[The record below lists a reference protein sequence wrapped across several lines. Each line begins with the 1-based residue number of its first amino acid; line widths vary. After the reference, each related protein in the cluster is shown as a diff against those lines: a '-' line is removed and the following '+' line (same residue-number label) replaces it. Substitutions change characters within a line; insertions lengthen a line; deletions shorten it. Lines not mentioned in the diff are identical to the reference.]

1 MRFAGKIALV
11 TGGSQGIGEAICRRL
26 AAEGAT
32 VAVLASNSQAKA
44 EAVAATLGHGARGYA
59 ADVSVRAQ
67 MQALMAQ
74 VSGDLGRIDIL
85 VNSAGIFLPTP
96 AGEADEAVMD
106 RMIDTNLKGTFLA
119 IDAVV
124 PLMKAQGGGA
134 IINLAS
140 VAGVAGIATYA
151 IYCATK
157 AGVIMMTRSLAQEL
171 APYGIRVNAVAPG
184 NTETPMNEAI
194 RTEAKNRPMLEAMAA
209 KTPSRRTYSSPEDM
223 AGMVAFLASDE
234 ARSMHGSTVLM
245 DEGISAGI

>member
-32 VAVLASNSQAKA
+32 VAVLASSSQAKA
-44 EAVAATLGHGARGYA
+44 EAVAATLGYGARGYV

-67 MQALMAQ
+67 MQALIAQ

-96 AGEADEAVMD
+96 AGEADESVMD

-134 IINLAS
+134 IVNLAS

-157 AGVIMMTRSLAQEL
+157 AGIIMMTRSLAQEL

-209 KTPSRRTYSSPEDM
+209 RTPSRRTYSSPEDM